1 MNRKEI
7 TNKLEEILEEYG
19 LERKQ
24 LTADASFVND
34 LGLDSLDFAEL
45 ILKTEQIFDTSI
57 SFEHNNIYTI
67 KDLINIIENQVN
79 TISATIQKQ

>member
-7 TNKLEEILEEYG
+7 TNKLEEVLEEYG

-24 LTADASFVND
+24 LSANASFTND

-57 SFEHNNIYTI
+57 SFEHDNIDTI
-67 KDLINIIENQVN
+67 NDLINIVENQVN